1 MDINISNE
9 SVLQNVGTYLPN
21 CTEAATQAN
30 RDAVREIE
38 AKRQVFNTACNL

>member
-9 SVLQNVGTYLPN
+9 SFLRNIGTYLPN

-30 RDAVREIE
+30 RDAVHEIKT
-38 AKRQVFNTACNL
+38 KRQVFNSACNL